1 MRIPES
7 ELILN
12 PDGSV
17 YHLNLLPHQ
26 IANDIITVG
35 DPDRVDNITQH
46 FDRIE
51 HSVHKREFKTVT
63 GVIAGKR
70 LTVIST
76 GIGTDNIDIVFNELD
91 ALVNVD
97 LETRLVKN
105 TLTALNFYRI
115 GTSGAIREDVDI
127 DSVII
132 SRYAIGLDGLMNY
145 YQRESTAAESS
156 IARQAKSI
164 LRQNLPEVYPYAAS
178 ASEVLIDQYKELG
191 QLGITTTAT
200 GFYGP
205 QGRSVRLKNVSN
217 DFLDNIVQVNYNDIS
232 ATNLEM
238 ETAGIYGLASALG
251 HHAISLNAILANKS
265 LIPNIST
272 FFRSIVKA
280 MKLKNYFILE
290 TKHIKLILTLV
301 IKSVND

>member
-26 IANDIITVG
+26 IAHDIITVG
-35 DPDRVDNITQH
+35 DPDRVDSVTQH
-46 FDRIE
+46 FERIE

-63 GVIAGKR
+63 GIYAGKR

-97 LETRLVKN
+97 LKTRKIKPE
-105 TLTALNFYRI
+105 LTSLRLYRI
-115 GTSGAIREDVDI
+115 GTSGAIRADVDI

-145 YQRESTAAESS
+145 YRRDTTDAENS
-156 IARQAKSI
+156 IAKQAKTI
-164 LRQNLPEVYPYAAS
+164 LSKDLPNVNPYGAS
-178 ASEVLIDQYKELG
+178 ASATLISQYGVLG
-191 QLGITTTAT
+191 RLGITTTAT

-205 QGRSVRLKNVSN
+205 QGRSIRLTNNSS
-217 DFLDNIVQVNYNDIS
+217 DFLDEIATVAYDGIH

-251 HHAISLNAILANKS
+251 HHAISLNAILANRANGEFS
-265 LIPNIST
+265 SQPSNTVNGLIVS
-272 FFRSIVKA
+272 F
-280 MKLKNYFILE
+280 LE
-290 TKHIKLILTLV
+290 MWKT
-301 IKSVND
+301 N

>member
-26 IANDIITVG
+26 IAHDIITVG
-35 DPDRVDNITQH
+35 DPDRVDSITKY
-46 FDRIE
+46 FDSIE

-63 GVIAGKR
+63 GVYGGKR

-91 ALVNVD
+91 ALVNVNLD
-97 LETRLVKN
+97 TRLVSN
-105 TLTALNFYRI
+105 TLTSLNFYRI
-115 GTSGAIREDVDI
+115 GTSGAIRADVEV

-145 YQRESTAAESS
+145 YRRDSTEVESNIAE
-156 IARQAKSI
+156 QAKSI
-164 LRQNLPEVYPYAAS
+164 LSKDLPDVFPYGTS
-178 ASEVLIDQYKELG
+178 ASTRLIDKYSALG
-191 QLGITTTAT
+191 RLGITTTAT

-205 QGRSVRLKNVSN
+205 QGRSIRLNNNST
-217 DFLDNIVQVNYNDIS
+217 DFLDEIATIEYEGIF

-251 HHAISLNAILANKS
+251 HQAISLNAILANRVKGAFS
-265 LIPNIST
+265 NKPSETVNELIGT
-272 FFRSIVKA
+272 F
-280 MKLKNYFILE
+280 LE
-290 TKHIKLILTLV
+290 IW
-301 IKSVND
+301 SA

>member
-26 IANDIITVG
+26 IAPDIITVG
-35 DPDRVDNITQH
+35 DPDRVDTIAQY
-46 FDRIE
+46 FDSIE

-63 GVIAGKR
+63 GVYAGKR

-76 GIGTDNIDIVFNELD
+76 GIGTDNIDIVINELD

-97 LETRLVKN
+97 LKTREIKDV
-105 TLTALNFYRI
+105 LTSLRLYRI
-115 GTSGAIREDVDI
+115 GTSGGIRADVDV
-127 DSVII
+127 DSIII

-145 YQRESTAAESS
+145 YRRVPSNAEVN
-156 IARQAKSI
+156 IAQQAKTKLSKD
-164 LRQNLPEVYPYAAS
+164 LPEVHPYSTS
-178 ASEVLIDQYKELG
+178 ASSSLIAKYGALG
-191 QLGITTTAT
+191 RLGITTTAT

-205 QGRSVRLKNVSN
+205 QGRSIRLLNNSN
-217 DFLDNIVQVNYNDIS
+217 DFLDELASIEYEGIF

-238 ETAGIYGLASALG
+238 ETAGIYGMASALG
-251 HHAISLNAILANKS
+251 HHAISLNVILAN
-265 LIPNIST
+265 
-272 FFRSIVKA
+272 RVKGKFSA
-280 MKLKNYFILE
+280 QPKVGVG
-290 TKHIKLILTLV
+290 KLIVSFLELW
-301 IKSVND
+301 KLA

>member
-26 IANDIITVG
+26 IAHDIITVG
-35 DPDRVDNITQH
+35 DPDRVDSITQY
-46 FDRIE
+46 FESIE
-51 HSVHKREFKTVT
+51 HTVHKREFKTVT
-63 GVIAGKR
+63 GMYAGKR

-97 LETRLVKN
+97 LNTRLVKDQ
-105 TLTALNFYRI
+105 LTSLNFYRI

-145 YQRESTAAESS
+145 YQRETTAAESD
-156 IARQAKSI
+156 IATQAKNI
-164 LRQNLPEVYPYAAS
+164 LKADLPEVYPYATSAS
-178 ASEVLIDQYKELG
+178 ARLVDQFSELG
-191 QLGITTTAT
+191 RLGITTTAT

-205 QGRSVRLKNVSN
+205 QGRSVRLRNVSN
-217 DFLDNIVQVNYNDIS
+217 DFLDQIAKVNYNDIP

-251 HHAISLNAILANKS
+251 HHAISFNAILANRVKGEFS
-265 LIPNIST
+265 TQPSETVNGLIER
-272 FFRSIVKA
+272 F
-280 MKLKNYFILE
+280 LE
-290 TKHIKLILTLV
+290 VWKK
-301 IKSVND
+301 

>member
-26 IANDIITVG
+26 IAHDIITVG
-35 DPDRVDNITQH
+35 DPDRVDTIAQH
-46 FDRIE
+46 FDSIE

-63 GVIAGKR
+63 GVYAGKR

-76 GIGTDNIDIVFNELD
+76 GIGTDNIDIVINELD

-97 LETRLVKN
+97 LKTREIKEV
-105 TLTALNFYRI
+105 LTSLRLYRI
-115 GTSGAIREDVDI
+115 GTSGGIRADVDV
-127 DSVII
+127 DSIII

-145 YQRESTAAESS
+145 YRRVPSNAEVN
-156 IARQAKSI
+156 IAQQAKTKLSKD
-164 LRQNLPEVYPYAAS
+164 LPEVHPYSAS
-178 ASEVLIDQYKELG
+178 ASSSLIAKYGTLG
-191 QLGITTTAT
+191 RLGITTTAT

-205 QGRSVRLKNVSN
+205 QGRSIRLINNSN
-217 DFLDNIVQVNYNDIS
+217 DFLDELASIEYKGIF

-238 ETAGIYGLASALG
+238 ETAGIYGMASALG
-251 HHAISLNAILANKS
+251 HHAISLNVILAN
-265 LIPNIST
+265 
-272 FFRSIVKA
+272 RVKGEFSA
-280 MKLKNYFILE
+280 QPKVGVG
-290 TKHIKLILTLV
+290 KLIVSFLELW
-301 IKSVND
+301 KLA